1 MYGCT
6 LMSVGHEHLQQEHPY
21 PLPSVATRTNLAGAV
36 AARGASARA
45 AYNRAEPERP
55 SYRVQ

>member
-1 MYGCT
+1 
-6 LMSVGHEHLQQEHPY
+6 MSVGHEHLQQEHPY